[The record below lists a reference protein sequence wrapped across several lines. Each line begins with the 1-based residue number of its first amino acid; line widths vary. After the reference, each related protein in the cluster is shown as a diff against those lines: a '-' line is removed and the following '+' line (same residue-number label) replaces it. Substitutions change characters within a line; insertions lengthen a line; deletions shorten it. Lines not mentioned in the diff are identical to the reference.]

1 MSKYR
6 TAQGRVVDMSALSTR
21 NEKTRAVGN
30 MNVNA
35 RGDTLDSNNRV
46 VTDNNKRINRTY
58 NKTVSK
64 RQTTQPAQVETTVV
78 ASPIQADELELTD
91 AEKMLEDDDEE
102 IKK

>member
-35 RGDTLDSNNRV
+35 RGDTLDSNNKV
-46 VTDNNKRINRTY
+46 ITDNTKRVNRTY
-58 NKTVSK
+58 NKTVTK
-64 RQTTQPAQVETTVV
+64 RPTTQPTPAVDTAPV
-78 ASPIQADELELTD
+78 ASPIEADELTPD
-91 AEKMLEDDDEE
+91 EKMFEEEDDEE

>member
-58 NKTVSK
+58 NKTVAK
-64 RQTTQPAQVETTVV
+64 RQTTQPTQVETTVV
-78 ASPIQADELELTD
+78 AAPIQADELTD
-91 AEKMLEDDDEE
+91 DEKLLEDDDEE